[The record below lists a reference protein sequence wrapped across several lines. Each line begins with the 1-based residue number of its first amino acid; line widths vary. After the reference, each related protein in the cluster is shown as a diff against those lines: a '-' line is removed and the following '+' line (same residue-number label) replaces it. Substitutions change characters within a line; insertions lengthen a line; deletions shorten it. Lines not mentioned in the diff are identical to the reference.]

1 MSFSR
6 SFRRLREARGLT
18 QEEVGLKLD
27 PPYSSTA
34 VWKWEN
40 SGTIP
45 RMNVLRQ
52 LAEMFGVSVG
62 ELLDENGAPAGA
74 VSPVA
79 SGVMVPVLGTAHMEG
94 FEAIEDVDDRVE
106 VPSNVMAAHPGA
118 FAIHGFGPC
127 MNRRFPEDAY
137 LLVDPHMEPRS
148 GDAVLVQDDDAR
160 GLVRVWARGTS
171 TLMLSPD
178 SYSEEIDDIVGSPDD
193 PPVRLVGV
201 VVWYQAKED
210 VRRG

>member
-1 MSFSR
+1 MSFQTQ
-6 SFRRLREARGLT
+6 FRRLRALNGLT
-18 QEEVGLKLD
+18 QEDIATRLD
-27 PPYSSTA
+27 PPYTTQAISR
-34 VWKWEN
+34 WEN
-40 SGTIP
+40 VGAVPHASI
-45 RMNVLRQ
+45 LRQ
-52 LAEMFGVSVG
+52 LADMFGVSVG
-62 ELLDENGAPAGA
+62 ELLDEGAVPAGA

-178 SYSEEIDDIVGSPDD
+178 SYSEEIEDIVGSPDD

-201 VVWYQAKED
+201 VVWYQAARD